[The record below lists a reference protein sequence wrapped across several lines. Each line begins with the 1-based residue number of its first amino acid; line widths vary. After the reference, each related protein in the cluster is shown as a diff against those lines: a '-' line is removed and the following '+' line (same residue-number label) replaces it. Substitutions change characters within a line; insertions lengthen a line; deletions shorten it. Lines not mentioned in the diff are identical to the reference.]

1 MKKKLHK
8 DLHSKRDLKK
18 TLKKNNYQQLATK
31 NKNNKKF
38 FNLFSFLLVSF
49 ITVSFVFSH
58 DSEDPIDKINFEDD
72 VTIVKPNS
80 TTTTTVLSADNQITT
95 NVDQYLKFSFL

>member
-38 FNLFSFLLVSF
+38 LTCLAF
-49 ITVSFVFSH
+49 
-58 DSEDPIDKINFEDD
+58 
-72 VTIVKPNS
+72 
-80 TTTTTVLSADNQITT
+80 
-95 NVDQYLKFSFL
+95 Y